1 MTGYQNLHTHTTY
14 CDGTQTPEE
23 MIKAALAGGCASV
36 GFSEHSN
43 VGSVEEKYSMNRKT
57 TQDYIREIDALR
69 DKYRDDIEV
78 FLGLELDYYTGWLPD
93 GFDYI
98 IGALHYISR
107 DGRLAP
113 VDADERNQEQ
123 MVVELFGGDYYAL
136 AEDYYSV
143 LAGLAKKTNA
153 DIIGHFDLITKYNFN
168 GRLFD
173 EKHPRYVSAALDAME
188 EILKNCRLFEVN
200 TGAMYRIGKPEPY
213 PSAFLLS
220 QLCNRGG
227 EVILTSDSHDAES
240 LCYNFDSMRGLL
252 KACGFKYCK
261 RLTKAGFTDEKL

>member
-14 CDGTQTPEE
+14 CDGVLPPEG
-23 MIKAALAGGCASV
+23 MIKAALAKGCASV

-43 VGSVEEKYSMNRKT
+43 VRSVEKRYSMSRKT
-57 TQDYIREIDALR
+57 TLDYIREIDALK

-78 FLGLELDYYTGWLPD
+78 FLGLEQDYYTD
-93 GFDYI
+93 RQAKGFDYI
-98 IGALHYISR
+98 IGALHYIGR
-107 DGRLAP
+107 EERLAP
-113 VDADERNQEQ
+113 VDADERNQKQ
-123 MVVELFGGDYYAL
+123 MVNELFGGDYYAL

-143 LAGLAKKTNA
+143 LAGLVKKTNA

-168 GRLFD
+168 GCLFD
-173 EKHPRYVSAALDAME
+173 ETHPRYVSAALDAME

-200 TGAMYRIGKPEPY
+200 TGAMFRIGKPEPY
-213 PSAFLLS
+213 PSAFLLR
-220 QLCNRGG
+220 QLCKRGG

-240 LCYNFDSMRGLL
+240 LCYNFDSIRGLL

-261 RLTKAGFTDEKL
+261 RLTKAGFADEKL